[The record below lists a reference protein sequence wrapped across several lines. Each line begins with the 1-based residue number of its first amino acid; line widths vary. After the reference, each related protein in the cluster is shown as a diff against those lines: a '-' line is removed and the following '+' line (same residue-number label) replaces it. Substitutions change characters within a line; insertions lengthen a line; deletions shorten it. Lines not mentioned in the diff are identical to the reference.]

1 MEAERSQASGIKL
14 TEEQKVPEEELRS
27 VHQQLL
33 DIIDFLP
40 DATFVVDCDNKVI
53 AWNKAIEAMTGVKA
67 KEILGRGDY
76 EYALPFYGIRKPILI
91 DLALKPASDFD
102 SSYYI
107 LEKDGKAIVAETYLP
122 QFKPGGIYLWSKA
135 RALYDSRG
143 NLAGAI
149 ESIRDITQHKKT
161 EIALQESLHFL
172 QHLIDTIPGSIFY
185 KDISGIYQVCN
196 SAFQQFLG
204 LSKEEIIGKSVHDIF
219 PEDLAGEFKQKDEAL
234 FKAPGIQIYESSLMY
249 ADGTRHDVVINKATY
264 SDSNGNACGLVGIIL
279 DITNRKQAEE
289 ALRESEGKYRL
300 LVENLNDVIY
310 TIDAQGVLTY
320 ISSAVEQL
328 CGYSPDEV
336 IGQFFGRFIYP
347 EDLPALLA
355 SFQRSMEG
363 RIEPFEFRIVDK
375 AGAVRYVRSSS
386 RLLLKDNEKLGLSGV
401 ITDITERRRAEAS
414 LRDSREYLNQ
424 IINTIGDPIFVKD
437 SEHRLVLVNDAEC
450 ILAGRPREE
459 LLGKTDYDFFPRE
472 QVDVFW
478 KQDDLVLESG
488 QENANEET
496 ITDAEGNVRTIITK
510 KTLHMDKDGGK
521 FIVGVIRDITKR
533 KHAEEE
539 LHKKD
544 VLLNAVA
551 LATNILLTETD
562 LKSAI
567 KQTLELLGSAS
578 EVDRIRVF
586 QNRQSDDGRHLATLY
601 QEWRR
606 EGDRSCRDDHDLQ
619 DTAFYPAVDCWYEA
633 LSAGHLIKG
642 PVSYFP
648 ESERRMLQSQN
659 IISILAIPIL
669 IEGQFWGAVSFEDC
683 HCERIWTG
691 SNVHI
696 LHSSAASIGSAIARK
711 HVENELRKAK
721 DAAEA
726 GALAKSQFM
735 ANMSHELRTP
745 MNAVIGMTSLLLE
758 EEITADQRDC
768 IETIRSSGEDLMF
781 LINSLLDFTKMNEQ
795 KVELES
801 QAFELRRCIEDAMD
815 LLAGEASRKDLKLS
829 CRIDGKTPEMII
841 GDPTRLRQ
849 ILGNLLNNA
858 VKFTEKGSVTV
869 TVHSLQ
875 IDEHH
880 RIHFEIQDTGIGI
893 AEDQMH
899 NIFEPFC
906 QADASITRKYGGT
919 GLGLAISKRLVEL
932 MQGEIWA
939 ESETGKGSTFHF
951 TILAKS
957 TDQKALRKVK
967 LQPEKDLVFPPGRPL
982 RILLAEDNEVNQT
995 VIQKMLKRLGFRAD
1009 LAANGIEA
1017 VQALQRQPY
1026 DVVLMDVKMP
1036 ELDGWEAT
1044 RQIRRFL
1051 PDAEQPEIIAI
1062 TAYALEGDRERCL
1075 AAGMDDYIS
1084 KPVQMKELRKKLIK
1098 IAEERS

>member
-1 MEAERSQASGIKL
+1 M
-14 TEEQKVPEEELRS
+14 
-27 VHQQLL
+27 
-33 DIIDFLP
+33 
-40 DATFVVDCDNKVI
+40 
-53 AWNKAIEAMTGVKA
+53 
-67 KEILGRGDY
+67 
-76 EYALPFYGIRKPILI
+76 
-91 DLALKPASDFD
+91 
-102 SSYYI
+102 
-107 LEKDGKAIVAETYLP
+107 
-122 QFKPGGIYLWSKA
+122 SK
-135 RALYDSRG
+135 
-143 NLAGAI
+143 
-149 ESIRDITQHKKT
+149 
-161 EIALQESLHFL
+161 
-172 QHLIDTIPGSIFY
+172 
-185 KDISGIYQVCN
+185 
-196 SAFQQFLG
+196 
-204 LSKEEIIGKSVHDIF
+204 
-219 PEDLAGEFKQKDEAL
+219 
-234 FKAPGIQIYESSLMY
+234 
-249 ADGTRHDVVINKATY
+249 
-264 SDSNGNACGLVGIIL
+264 GNACGLVGIIL
-279 DITNRKQAEE
+279 DITDRKQAEE

-320 ISSAVEQL
+320 VSSAVEQL
-328 CGYSPDEV
+328 CGYRPDEV

-386 RLLLKDNEKLGLSGV
+386 RLLIKDNEKLGLSGI

-414 LRDSREYLNQ
+414 LKDSREYLNQ

-450 ILAGRPREE
+450 TLAGRPREE

-488 QENANEET
+488 QENVNEET

-510 KTLHMDKDGGK
+510 KTLHMDKDGEK

-533 KHAEEE
+533 KRAEEE

-606 EGDRSCRDDHDLQ
+606 EGAPSRTDDHDLQ
-619 DTAFYPAVDCWYEA
+619 DAAFYPAVDCWYEA

-659 IISILAIPIL
+659 IKSILAIPIS

-711 HVENELRKAK
+711 HAENELRKAK

-758 EEITADQRDC
+758 EEMTADQRDC

-880 RIHFEIQDTGIGI
+880 KIHFEIQDTGIGI

-919 GLGLAISKRLVEL
+919 GLGLAISKKLVEL

-939 ESETGKGSTFHF
+939 ESEIGRGSTFHF

-957 TDQKALRKVK
+957 TDQKALRKEK
-967 LQPEKDLVFPPGRPL
+967 LPPEKDLVFPPGRPL

-995 VIQKMLKRLGFRAD
+995 VMQKMLKRLGFRAD

-1051 PDAEQPEIIAI
+1051 PEAEQPEIIAI

-1084 KPVQMKELRKKLIK
+1084 KPVQMEELQKKLIK